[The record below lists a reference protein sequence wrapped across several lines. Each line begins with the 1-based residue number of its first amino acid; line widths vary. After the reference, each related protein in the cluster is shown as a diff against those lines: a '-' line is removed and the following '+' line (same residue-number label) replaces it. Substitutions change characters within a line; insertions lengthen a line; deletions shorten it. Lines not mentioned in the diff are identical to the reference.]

1 MRNNANYKKRIKKAI
16 MGNELNDNAA
26 IRIPPPLFFFACL
39 GIGLLLE
46 YLIPIHLVSISLIPR
61 VIIGGTFILASIY
74 FALSGFVVL
83 IKYKTPFDTAKST
96 IKIVQD
102 GSFRFSRN
110 PLYLSLLLLLFGIS
124 VLIVSLWLFFSIPI
138 LYILFLFK
146 AVKPEENYLAQK
158 FGDEYLN
165 YSSKV
170 RRWI

>member
-1 MRNNANYKKRIKKAI
+1 MGEESKKAI
-16 MGNELNDNAA
+16 MGNQPNDNAA

-46 YLIPIHLVSISLIPR
+46 YLSPIHLASISLIPR
-61 VIIGGTFILASIY
+61 VVVGGTFILVSIY

-83 IKYKTPFDTAKST
+83 IKNRTPFDTAKAT
-96 IKIVQD
+96 IKIVQE
-102 GSFRFSRN
+102 GPYRFSRN

-124 VLIVSLWLFFSIPI
+124 VLIVSLWLLFTLPI

-146 AVKPEENYLAQK
+146 AVKPEENYLSQK
-158 FGDEYLN
+158 FGEEYLA